1 MRKLKIAYF
10 GTPSFSA
17 DLLSK
22 LIADQSLPIEITMIV
37 TQPDKKTGRKQIMT
51 KSPVKTVA
59 ESYGIRVWDKT
70 GGEEFMAALQDT
82 DLGIVY
88 AYGFRKLLPSD
99 VLEAPKLKIG
109 DTGKSMVNIHPS
121 LLPRYRGASPI
132 AHPLL
137 FGDELTGVT
146 LFVMDEKMDHGPV
159 IAQEPVKIAL
169 NDVRPVMEQKLTAL
183 GFEMVKRLVTDL
195 AQDRQPDL
203 KEQDH
208 ARATHARFMEK
219 DDGFLPYPV
228 LHKAL
233 KNEALTPQ
241 ELPHI
246 VRSYVE
252 KYHLP
257 ADSVGGFLPA
267 NTRSTGKTVEAPCC
281 QDPFHLRHLRERPGK
296 TIYDIF
302 RGMYPWPGIWTTVR
316 INGQDKR
323 LKITEMAY
331 EDNALRITKVQ
342 LEGKTEVDFPTFRSA
357 YGLFY

>member
-10 GTPSFSA
+10 GTPSFSSR
-17 DLLSK
+17 LLSK
-22 LIADQSLPIEITMIV
+22 LIEDQSLPIEITMVV

-59 ESYGIRVWDKT
+59 ETHGIPVWDT
-70 GGEEFMAALQDT
+70 TAGDGFIAALQAA

-88 AYGFRKLLPSD
+88 AYGFRMLLPTE

-109 DTGKSMVNIHPS
+109 DTGKSLVNIHPS

-132 AHPLL
+132 AYPILM
-137 FGDELTGVT
+137 GDELTGVT

-159 IAQEPVKIAL
+159 IFQEPVKIAL
-169 NDVRPVMEQKLTAL
+169 NDVRPVMEQKLTGL

-195 AQDRQPDL
+195 AQGRQPAL

-208 ARATHARFMEK
+208 ARTTHARFMEK
-219 DDGFLPYPV
+219 EDGFLPYPV
-228 LHKAL
+228 LVKAL
-233 KNEALTPQ
+233 KNEALTAQ

-252 KYHLP
+252 KYRLP

-267 NTRSTGKTVEAPCC
+267 NTRSTGETVEAPCC
-281 QDPFHLRHLRERPGK
+281 RDPFPLRHLRERSGK

-302 RGMYPWPGIWTTVR
+302 RGMYPWPGVWTTVR
-316 INGQDKR
+316 INGQEKR

-331 EDNALRITKVQ
+331 EDNTLHIIKVQ
-342 LEGKTEVDFPTFRSA
+342 LEGKTEVDFPTFQNA
-357 YGLFY
+357 YRLF